1 MRRGPGMIWIKGKW
15 YDKDQLRATM
25 ETREV
30 NAPYV
35 RVDEME
41 ALEHPA
47 TGQIMTSKSAFR
59 RATKAA
65 GCEEVGNDLLSKYQ
79 RPAYEPNAAYLTDLT
94 IRAYDELERK
104 SR

>member
-1 MRRGPGMIWIKGKW
+1 MRRGPGQIWIQGKW

-25 ETREV
+25 TKEV

-47 TGQIMTSKSAFR
+47 TGQMMTSKSAFR
-59 RATKAA
+59 RVTKAA
-65 GCEEVGNDLLSKYQ
+65 GYEEVGNDLLSKYH
-79 RPAYEPNAAYLTDLT
+79 RPNYEPNIKQLTDLT
-94 IRAYDELERK
+94 IRVYDELERK